1 MEAAN
6 NPRSDN
12 IQNKSQTEPAADN
25 TDAPP
30 ISMESLPA
38 PPTLPVQPLPEDI
51 LDAKQ
56 AAHNPIDYTPLLPP
70 ATTAPLYADHDGK
83 PAANPVSGGYY
94 RKILGNTADGRR
106 VVQDYYQ
113 DSDTPQTAPF
123 TLKKDADPA
132 DFSPAAVDGK
142 IVWYR
147 KDGSIR
153 AIQQYKNGEAVSPLY
168 TYHEGRLAVATPQ
181 PGLPFDD
188 LYNSAGEIS
197 RGLRYYHENGQ
208 ILALER
214 HILPCNGYCER
225 WLNLYD
231 EQGQPLYAE
240 HFRKDGDLGSFRRWR
255 APEYRPAAGQ
265 EKTFL
270 ASQSATHREDRS
282 LVYLAASI
290 RYNTLRKM
298 LQYEGL

>member
-1 MEAAN
+1 MRRAL
-6 NPRSDN
+6 
-12 IQNKSQTEPAADN
+12 AAD
-25 TDAPP
+25 
-30 ISMESLPA
+30 
-38 PPTLPVQPLPEDI
+38 
-51 LDAKQ
+51 
-56 AAHNPIDYTPLLPP
+56 
-70 ATTAPLYADHDGK
+70 DHDNELV
-83 PAANPVSGGYY
+83 PPRPDVLEYWC
-94 RKILGNTADGRR
+94 GRPCTSR
-106 VVQDYYQ
+106 R
-113 DSDTPQTAPF
+113 SCARHR
-123 TLKKDADPA
+123 
-132 DFSPAAVDGK
+132 G
-142 IVWYR
+142 
-147 KDGSIR
+147 
-153 AIQQYKNGEAVSPLY
+153 QQPP
-168 TYHEGRLAVATPQ
+168 RLAVATPQ

-188 LYNSAGEIS
+188 LYNSTGEIS